1 MDTPELEFRQEDLAS
16 TVATALIGALNA
28 ELTER
33 YPEDGANHFR
43 LDQEEVA
50 VGRGAFLVCYRN
62 GQPVAC
68 GAIRR
73 LGEDVAEVKRMFVEP
88 GSRGRGI
95 GRRLLTVLEG
105 EARRLGVKR
114 LVLET
119 GVRQPEALTLYAR
132 AGFVR
137 VPAFGEYSG
146 SSLSVCLA
154 KEL

>member
-1 MDTPELEFRQEDLAS
+1 MDTTELEFRREDLTS
-16 TVATALIGALNA
+16 TIATALIGALNA
-28 ELTER
+28 ELVEL
-33 YPEDGANHFR
+33 YPEEDSNHFR

-50 VGRGAFLVCYRN
+50 EGRGAFLVCYGN

-73 LGEDVAEVKRMFVEP
+73 LDAEVAEIKRMFVEP

-95 GRRLLTVLEG
+95 GKRLLTALEA
-105 EARRLGVKR
+105 EARRLGVTR

-119 GVRQPEALTLYAR
+119 GVRQPEALLLYAR

-137 VPAFGEYSG
+137 VPGFGGYAG
-146 SSLSVCLA
+146 SPLGVCLA

>member
-1 MDTPELEFRQEDLAS
+1 MDTTELEFRREDLGS
-16 TVATALIGALNA
+16 TIATALIGALNA
-28 ELTER
+28 ELAAR
-33 YPEDGANHFR
+33 YPEEGVNHLR

-50 VGRGAFLVCYRN
+50 EGRGAFLVCYGN
-62 GQPVAC
+62 GQAVAC

-73 LGEDVAEVKRMFVEP
+73 LDQDVAEVKRMFVEP
-88 GSRGRGI
+88 ASRGQGI
-95 GRRLLTVLEG
+95 GRRLLTELEG

-137 VPAFGEYSG
+137 VPGFGEYSG
-146 SSLSVCLA
+146 SPLSVCLA

>member
-1 MDTPELEFRQEDLAS
+1 MDTTELEFRREDLAS
-16 TVATALIGALNA
+16 EVATALIGALNT
-28 ELTER
+28 ELAKL
-33 YPEDGANHFR
+33 YPEESANHFR

-50 VGRGAFLVCYRN
+50 EGRGAFLVCYGN
-62 GQPVAC
+62 GRPIAC

-73 LGEDVAEVKRMFVEP
+73 LDAEVAEIKRMFVEP

-95 GRRLLTVLEG
+95 GARLLTVLEA
-105 EARRLGVKR
+105 EARRLGVTR

-119 GVRQPEALTLYAR
+119 GVRQPEALALYAR

-137 VPAFGEYSG
+137 VPGFGEYG
-146 SSLSVCLA
+146 VTHLSVCLA